1 MEKQRDIEI
10 YSPRSMAPKV
20 TASLNLTCKK
30 IFSLKQKNQILS
42 VTIEKPKFF
51 LLQTINSII
60 ISNHA
65 FKKTRYYRG
74 DMQNKS
80 H

>member
-20 TASLNLTCKK
+20 RASLNLTCKK

-51 LLQTINSII
+51 LLQTINFII

-65 FKKTRYYRG
+65 FK
-74 DMQNKS
+74 
-80 H
+80 

>member
-30 IFSLKQKNQILS
+30 NIQFKTKKSNTFS
-42 VTIEKPKFF
+42 
-51 LLQTINSII
+51 
-60 ISNHA
+60 
-65 FKKTRYYRG
+65 YYRKTQIFPPS
-74 DMQNKS
+74 DHKLYYNK
-80 H
+80 